1 MTTIDLYRKHKA
13 GEVSREKFLY
23 EVRRDNN
30 LPFITNLTSYD
41 DAVKILKNKGI
52 ITEATLKDLVQPL
65 VAKLESMGFE
75 TEIDPYGG
83 YKTLFA
89 WKTFPNGNTLTVF
102 VGPSDYELNVRDY
115 KGFDEFSTIDVSFK
129 YYTTEITKKLFGLY
143 KSKKRVMQALPDEG
157 GREIDLGVGMFDIPI
172 EDSVERIASLVRKA
186 EQKVPQTNS
195 DSLNESA
202 TKEAKKDEAVKA
214 EVKPKKPSEKKPS
227 ILHIDQANPYEYR
240 HGLQHE
246 LCELDD
252 YSDEALEKAK
262 DKVLKNLAKD
272 ANYYSNLLNQKQSPF
287 EFKKSETDA
296 KGMQAKADGHLKK
309 ELKKNEKSNVQDTL
323 GKKEAGKKKPKG
335 VKIMPDKGVTGS
347 EKTIK
352 EGLEANIQ
360 KLIDAGYSENDAED
374 FADEFEQGGSKV
386 PQKVKDIL
394 TGKEKVTKEGLE
406 VKQDDDQI
414 EISADSGDYVGEI
427 ENGKVSFS
435 VYFDDMESI
444 ENEFGPEGITDEN
457 WKDILGPNHAFVKI
471 IDTIGGDVEAID
483 DYVQITV
490 DANKLTSLKEAN
502 PNYKPAIGSTA
513 DKYMKPRPGG
523 PLFSPEER
531 EEAEFDSL
539 KMKIK
544 GWYRTNFANPKSQLA
559 SKWDNEFYDKVEA
572 ASNKEELKQ
581 IVKSILMGDTSSAMR
596 TLGLDETKK
605 DKHSNLKEML
615 KKFVKE
621 VLKETPI
628 DDNIKKAE
636 DNLANLYTQKADA
649 LKQSK

>member
-13 GEVSREKFLY
+13 GKFSREKFLY

-41 DAVKILKNKGI
+41 DAVKILKNRGI
-52 ITEATLKDLVQPL
+52 VNE
-65 VAKLESMGFE
+65 
-75 TEIDPYGG
+75 
-83 YKTLFA
+83 
-89 WKTFPNGNTLTVF
+89 
-102 VGPSDYELNVRDY
+102 GP
-115 KGFDEFSTIDVSFK
+115 
-129 YYTTEITKKLFGLY
+129 
-143 KSKKRVMQALPDEG
+143 
-157 GREIDLGVGMFDIPI
+157 
-172 EDSVERIASLVRKA
+172 
-186 EQKVPQTNS
+186 
-195 DSLNESA
+195 
-202 TKEAKKDEAVKA
+202 TKEAKADEAVKA

-246 LCELDD
+246 LRELDD
-252 YSDEALEKAK
+252 YNDEALEKAK

-272 ANYYSNLLNQKQSPF
+272 ANYYSTLLNQKQSPY
-287 EFKKSETDA
+287 EFKQTETDA

-309 ELKKNEKSNVQDTL
+309 ELKKDEKSNVKDTL

-352 EGLEANIQ
+352 EGLE
-360 KLIDAGYSENDAED
+360 
-374 FADEFEQGGSKV
+374 
-386 PQKVKDIL
+386 
-394 TGKEKVTKEGLE
+394 

-435 VYFDDMESI
+435 VFYDNMEDI
-444 ENEFGPEGITDEN
+444 ENEFGPEGITSEN
-457 WKDILGPNHAFVKI
+457 WKDILGSDHAFVKI

-490 DANKLTSLKEAN
+490 DVDKLTSLKKDEDGDDGYDPELADMGRYVTEYLKEIN

-513 DKYMKPRPGG
+513 DEYMKPRPGG

-539 KMKIK
+539 KMKVK
-544 GWYRTNFANPKSQLA
+544 GWYRMNFANPKSQLA

-572 ASNKEELKQ
+572 STNKNELKQ
-581 IVKSILMGDTSSAMR
+581 VVQSILMGDTSSAMR
-596 TLGLDETKK
+596 TLGLDEIKK

-615 KKFVKE
+615 KKLVKE
-621 VLKETPI
+621 VLKENPI

-636 DNLANLYTQKADA
+636 TNLATLYTQKADA

>member
-1 MTTIDLYRKHKA
+1 MTTIDLYHKHKA

-30 LPFITNLTSYD
+30 LPFITNLTSYN

-202 TKEAKKDEAVKA
+202 TKEAKADEAVKA
-214 EVKPKKPSEKKPS
+214 EVKPKKSSEKKPS

-296 KGMQAKADGHLKK
+296 KGMQARPDGNLKK

-335 VKIMPDKGVTGS
+335 TKEMTQTPKKVKGV
-347 EKTIK
+347 
-352 EGLEANIQ
+352 
-360 KLIDAGYSENDAED
+360 
-374 FADEFEQGGSKV
+374 KV
-386 PQKVKDIL
+386 MDMP
-394 TGKEKVTKEGLE
+394 GKEKVIKEGLE
-406 VKQDDDQI
+406 VKQDDNQI

-435 VYFDDMESI
+435 VFYDNMENI
-444 ENEFGPEGITDEN
+444 ENEFGPEGITSEN
-457 WKDILGPNHAFVKI
+457 WKDVLGPDHAFVKI

-490 DANKLTSLKEAN
+490 DVDKLVNSGIREGIEGKFDNEDNIYTYDHLINTDIPVGKDLKTVLLAIKKDQEELNKQGKKTKVVKGDTVPYLELKEAN
-502 PNYKPAIGSTA
+502 ARTEDFKENKIA
-513 DKYMKPRPGG
+513 
-523 PLFSPEER
+523 
-531 EEAEFDSL
+531 
-539 KMKIK
+539 KIK
-544 GWYRTNFANPKSQLA
+544 
-559 SKWDNEFYDKVEA
+559 EA
-572 ASNKEELKQ
+572 LK
-581 IVKSILMGDTSSAMR
+581 KA
-596 TLGLDETKK
+596 
-605 DKHSNLKEML
+605 LKEN
-615 KKFVKE
+615 
-621 VLKETPI
+621 PI

-636 DNLANLYTQKADA
+636 TSLANLYTQKAAD
-649 LKQSK
+649 LKQPK